1 MADAQFLSG
10 DLTSL
15 LEALPRGQLVEITR
29 RAAVGAFGATCR
41 KLLGNTSLADFVK
54 SIFPGIPDEQIPGV
68 TREMALCAIRNT
80 CWPQL
85 LSLPGE
91 WHVKVRCLNPVR
103 AQALRER
110 KGPAIIAFWH
120 HGATHMVSLG
130 LQTIG
135 VPAVVIGAFM
145 PGGWF
150 KRTVSPDMK
159 FVLSGD
165 ARQSAVA
172 LKMALDRL
180 KQGGAVAVAVDGSS
194 GPGSIEVPF
203 MGRKFPIARG
213 MAVLARLTGAPII
226 PALATWIGKDWS
238 IDFRIYEALSL
249 PPLNL
254 MSAEDWERA
263 AVNTTVK
270 HFEKVVRT
278 FPGQSR
284 LEQLVRLNMF
294 PRL

>member
-29 RAAVGAFGATCR
+29 RAAIGAFGATCR

-54 SIFPGIPDEQIPGV
+54 SIFPQIPDAQIPAV
-68 TREMALCAIRNT
+68 TEEMALCAIRNT

-103 AQALRER
+103 ARALRER

-130 LQTIG
+130 LQTIK

-150 KRTVSPDMK
+150 KRAVSADMK

-165 ARQSAVA
+165 ARQSTIA

-180 KQGGAVAVAVDGSS
+180 RQGGAVAVAVDGSS
-194 GPGSIEVPF
+194 GPGQIEVPF
-203 MGRKFPIARG
+203 LGRRFPIARG
-213 MAVLARLTGAPII
+213 MAVLARLTGAQII
-226 PALATWIGKDWS
+226 PVLASWIGKEWS
-238 IDFRIYEALSL
+238 IDFRIYEALPL
-249 PPLNL
+249 PPLDSL
-254 MSAEDWERA
+254 SADDWERE
-263 AVNTTVK
+263 VVTTTVK
-270 HFEKVVRT
+270 HFEKVVCT

-284 LEQLVRLNMF
+284 LEQLARLNMF
-294 PRL
+294 PLL